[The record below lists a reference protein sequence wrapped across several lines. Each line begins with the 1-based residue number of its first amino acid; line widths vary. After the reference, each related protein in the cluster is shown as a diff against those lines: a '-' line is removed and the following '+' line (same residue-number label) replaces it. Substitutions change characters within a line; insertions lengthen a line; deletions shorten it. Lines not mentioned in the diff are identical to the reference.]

1 MQVETTQLDMTRVTT
16 VRLPRQPGGGH
27 CTYDYQC
34 GTTSRGVAVVGR
46 CMNNRCICPM
56 PWAGSA
62 CKETSRCAMWSSTT
76 SWLYNV
82 CELDPDASTDDFA
95 VCHCRVAGS
104 FDVAIV
110 EQRTDPPFDTTE
122 LLPPEQNLSL
132 PGTWYGSLAIFVIFV
147 TGVLVASAIVF
158 LALRHAASRKGQ
170 SVLEYTREKSN
181 NAREGLR
188 KLLNNVRE
196 GLRKLLNKAREALRE
211 LRNSL
216 RERASSPLRVLAVQP
231 KWGKMVSP
239 SDVTA
244 EPADT
249 STVVFALTHVMDEA
263 ERLKREA
270 LAMRLHFKINREAA
284 RQMYTTDA
292 TEADLE
298 EDGVR
303 TRLEAPMPS
312 PDVEDGIR
320 NRIEAPM
327 PSPER
332 ARTEVLHEANPD
344 DEEGVRAGMDAPKRS
359 VGGGDQVPVF
369 EVKKQVIPRAPGIS
383 SDTGNWKALQ
393 AAALGAPGGQ
403 ELRLTELKAAVRL
416 QMQELR
422 SRLQVREA
430 MENPTSYRATIP
442 SIKSAFEDPQPL

>member
-1 MQVETTQLDMTRVTT
+1 
-16 VRLPRQPGGGH
+16 
-27 CTYDYQC
+27 
-34 GTTSRGVAVVGR
+34 
-46 CMNNRCICPM
+46 MNNRCICPM

-132 PGTWYGSLAIFVIFV
+132 QGTWYGSLAIFMIFV

-170 SVLEYTREKSN
+170 SILEYTREKSN

-188 KLLNNVRE
+188 KLLKNARE
-196 GLRKLLNKAREALRE
+196 GLRKLLKNAREGLRKLLSRAREALRE

-231 KWGKMVSP
+231 KWDKMVRP
-239 SDVTA
+239 SDATA

-303 TRLEAPMPS
+303 TRLEGPMPS
-312 PDVEDGIR
+312 PDVEDGVR

-332 ARTEVLHEANPD
+332 ARTEVLQKMNPY
-344 DEEGVRAGMDAPKRS
+344 DEDGVRAGMDAPKSS
-359 VGGGDQVPVF
+359 VGGADKVPVVD
-369 EVKKQVIPRAPGIS
+369 VKKPVIPRAPGIS

-393 AAALGAPGGQ
+393 ASALGAPGGQ
-403 ELRLTELKAAVRL
+403 ELRLAELKAAVRL

-422 SRLQVREA
+422 SRLQMREA